1 MVLGLK
7 EGLVECATVCI
18 KSVIILLF
26 ALDTCGWLKLVDIAA
41 AVVRKITKSLSLAF
55 LCNGHAWLK
64 ATSAYFSYK
73 LKCRSEAT
81 PENYK
86 ELV

>member
-1 MVLGLK
+1 MGLK
-7 EGLVECATVCI
+7 EGLVECATVYV

-26 ALDTCGWLKLVDIAA
+26 ALDTCGWLKLVDIV
-41 AVVRKITKSLSLAF
+41 AVVRKITKSLRLAF
-55 LCNGHAWLK
+55 LCNGHTWLK
-64 ATSAYFSYK
+64 AMSAYFSYK

-81 PENYK
+81 PKNYR